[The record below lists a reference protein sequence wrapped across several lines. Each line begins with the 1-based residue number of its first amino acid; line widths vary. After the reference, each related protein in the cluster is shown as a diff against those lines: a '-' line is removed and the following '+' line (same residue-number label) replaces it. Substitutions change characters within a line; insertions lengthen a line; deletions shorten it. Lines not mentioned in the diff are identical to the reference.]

1 MFETPRPTVSIIIKA
16 LNEERGIAAA
26 FESALAALPE
36 LGGEVILADCA
47 SNDRTVEIAANIR
60 SKSRE

>member
-26 FESALAALPE
+26 IESVLAADQRAKAAQRVAALFNN
-36 LGGEVILADCA
+36 
-47 SNDRTVEIAANIR
+47 SDRKRVR
-60 SKSRE
+60 